1 MTNEQTTNEKTT
13 NDLNT
18 NLFPRSTAYDE
29 AWVTANRMG
38 PNVLWLA
45 ESIAERMLRAVERE
59 AVDRACIRLTLNNR
73 TDRESYERGFYP
85 REGFRER
92 TDFANF
98 VKPVWPEALVSA
110 NRQGRVARIACAGE
124 ARRALPTGRSRGRLG
139 QATRPKAASWRS
151 RLTAR
156 TPFQATSACS
166 QASGKVPIQLQWSA
180 QAPSSPCV
188 SMTWSSWRSMC
199 SRKLA

>member
-85 REGFRER
+85 REGFR
-92 TDFANF
+92 
-98 VKPVWPEALVSA
+98 
-110 NRQGRVARIACAGE
+110 
-124 ARRALPTGRSRGRLG
+124 
-139 QATRPKAASWRS
+139 
-151 RLTAR
+151 LTAR